1 LAALNRALARL
12 EEGLIAVLLAGMTL
26 MTFSQVVAR
35 YGFDAGWVW
44 SLEATTCMFGALLMV
59 GISYAMRLHA
69 HMNVDAF
76 VNTLPGP
83 LKRAATLL
91 AIALCF
97 AYLGLMIW
105 GALELVNHLRELGT
119 NARDLPVKRWIIM
132 SMVPA
137 GFVLLS
143 VRLMQVAAE
152 VIRGDRDT
160 LGPHGHAKDSPA
172 SALRA
177 SAGSSAEASAGSG
190 PEPAADE

>member
-1 LAALNRALARL
+1 VLAALNRALARL
-12 EEGLIAVLLAGMTL
+12 EEGLIALLLAGMTL

-91 AIALCF
+91 AIGLCF

-105 GALELVNHLRELGT
+105 GALELVDHLRKLGT

-137 GFVLLS
+137 GFVLLG
-143 VRLMQVAAE
+143 VRLTQVAAE

-160 LGPHGHAKDSPA
+160 LGPHGHPDFAPDGATAGKSAAARRAK
-172 SALRA
+172 
-177 SAGSSAEASAGSG
+177 
-190 PEPAADE
+190 ADR